1 MRGSECGL
9 SLHMCTNVGGVER
22 CCRPAT
28 KPQLWRFH
36 VRQVSESACREWK
49 AASSNSFDHV
59 CTSSHLIDW
68 SHSGGIFIVPC

>member
-9 SLHMCTNVGGVER
+9 SLHVYTNIGSDRE
-22 CCRPAT
+22 
-28 KPQLWRFH
+28 
-36 VRQVSESACREWK
+36 VSANACREWK
-49 AASSNSFDHV
+49 AASSNSFDVV